1 MIDLFGDENDGG
13 FYMTGRDAERLITR
27 DKPSYDGAV
36 PSGNSIAALTLL
48 KLGRVLMNQRFT
60 EVGERALHR
69 LSPLV
74 SAAPT
79 SLTAMLLALDYN
91 AGPTQEIVIAA
102 SEADRD
108 GQSMAREVRR
118 HFLPRARTL
127 VRFSGDEGRALV
139 ETVPFT
145 EALVPVDGA
154 TAAYVCENYACR
166 QPVTTAEALR
176 KILIDFSGRD

>member
-1 MIDLFGDENDGG
+1 
-13 FYMTGRDAERLITR
+13 
-27 DKPSYDGAV
+27 
-36 PSGNSIAALTLL
+36 LTLL
-48 KLGRVLMNQRFT
+48 KLGQVLMNQRFT

-69 LSPLV
+69 FSPIM

-102 SEADRD
+102 GEADRD
-108 GQSMAREVRR
+108 GQTLAREVRR
-118 HFLPRARTL
+118 HFLPRATTL
-127 VRFSGDEGRALV
+127 VRFSGDRGRALA

-145 EALVPVDGA
+145 EALAPIDGA

-176 KILIDFSGRD
+176 RILVDFSCRD